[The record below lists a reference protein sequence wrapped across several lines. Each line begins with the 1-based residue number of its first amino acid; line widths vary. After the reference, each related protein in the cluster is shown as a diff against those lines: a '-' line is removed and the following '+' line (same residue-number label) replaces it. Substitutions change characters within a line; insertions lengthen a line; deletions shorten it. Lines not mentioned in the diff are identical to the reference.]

1 MKIIV
6 YPASNKYYKHY
17 LEEYF
22 QNNRD
27 QYFICICLDKNI
39 QRHCNSFNSSNVE
52 VIENPELSIVDQT
65 NILNSYI
72 DLIGCISII
81 NSRSKIW
88 WASDMA
94 SKNRL
99 LSPVLPII
107 DNIVSVVHV
116 INKYRHSSKNL
127 YIIGASWPLITFLTQ
142 YAKTK
147 GLKLYIKTS
156 FFSRFFNQYKNIL
169 NKWILFI
176 RSVGSSLLAL
186 LRTRMSFGWSNKIDR
201 NKTIFLIKS
210 YAFKGGFVNEKSYN
224 DPFFGDLEKHLKS
237 HLPDNSQIVTLLQG
251 FSGRYQLYRK
261 MRGLEKQTAVPVE
274 SFIYVRDIFLAGISL
289 AWSWIYKPIKIP
301 DKLPFL
307 KYNLSDTMKKS
318 AALTGGS
325 VSFSDYLYYYIARRI
340 ARKYKLRVCYLT
352 YEGNHW
358 EKMFVMGLKDVDVN
372 IEIIGCQHS
381 TIPQSAAGVFISKQ
395 EVGIAP
401 HPDKV
406 VTTGKK
412 ATAILKKYSH
422 FPESKIRTGC
432 ALRYQ
437 YLYHLDYQT
446 LKQRKGKYVVLVA
459 LESAIEASKLLLY
472 TIRQAELFGD
482 IDFIVRA
489 HPVFPIDKIL
499 NLIEIDHANLPKNII
514 LSKLRHAVEDINRSD
529 VILYWG
535 STISLEALAIGKPV
549 ISYNMGDVLSFDPLS
564 LFNFQGLRWSLSG
577 DTPIYS
583 IISEILSLN
592 DEEFLNRAHVGI
604 QDIREYFNKETVE
617 SMKPFLPNNFS
628 C

>member
-437 YLYHLDYQT
+437 YLYELNYKAT
-446 LKQRKGKYVVLVA
+446 KQIGEKYIILVA
-459 LESAIEASKLLLY
+459 LEAAIEASELLSY
-472 TIRQAELFGD
+472 AIKQAKFSNN
-482 IDFIVRA
+482 IVFIVRP
-489 HPVFPIDKIL
+489 HPAFSIETMLDKIGMSYCEL
-499 NLIEIDHANLPKNII
+499 PHNVEISKFIHVVDDIE
-514 LSKLRHAVEDINRSD
+514 RSD
-529 VILYWG
+529 AVLYWG
-535 STISLEALAIGKPV
+535 STVSLEALMMGKPV
-549 ISYNMGDVLSFDPLS
+549 ISFNMNNMLSFDPLS
-564 LFNFQGLRWSLSG
+564 LLNFSGLRWTINSGMSLYG
-577 DTPIYS
+577 
-583 IISEILSLN
+583 IINQILCMN
-592 DEEFLNRAHVGI
+592 DDEFLYKANVG
-604 QDIREYFNKETVE
+604 RENIEQYFREKTVD
-617 SMKPFLPNNFS
+617 SMQAFLPS
-628 C
+628 KL

>member
-186 LRTRMSFGWSNKIDR
+186 LRTRISFGWSNKIDR

-437 YLYHLDYQT
+437 YLYELNYKAT
-446 LKQRKGKYVVLVA
+446 KQIGEKYIILVA
-459 LESAIEASKLLLY
+459 LEAAIEASELLSY
-472 TIRQAELFGD
+472 AIKQAKFSNN
-482 IDFIVRA
+482 IVFIVRP
-489 HPVFPIDKIL
+489 HPAFSIETMLDKIGMSYCEL
-499 NLIEIDHANLPKNII
+499 PHNVEISKFIHVVDDIE
-514 LSKLRHAVEDINRSD
+514 RSD
-529 VILYWG
+529 AVLYWG
-535 STISLEALAIGKPV
+535 STVSLEALMMGKPV
-549 ISYNMGDVLSFDPLS
+549 ISFNMNNMLSFDPLS
-564 LFNFQGLRWSLSG
+564 LLNFSGLRWTINSGMSLYG
-577 DTPIYS
+577 
-583 IISEILSLN
+583 IINQILCMN
-592 DEEFLNRAHVGI
+592 DDEFLYKANVG
-604 QDIREYFNKETVE
+604 RENIEQYFREKTVD
-617 SMKPFLPNNFS
+617 SMQAFLPS
-628 C
+628 KL